1 MFNTVAWHA
10 VSQQCEKDEK
20 DEKDEKSGTRKPRS
34 HELRRSI
41 LEPSRQ
47 VKERKGGRAVAIE
60 PWDPF
65 RVLRSMRKA
74 MDHLFRDSWGRP
86 LEPRLPDWG
95 DSPVDVAEKEYAFVV
110 RATIPGVRPE
120 GIPED
125 IPANVR
131 EDRLTLRAE
140 SQNVQRRKDERYD
153 MRERYSAAF
162 YRALTLP
169 SPVNTD
175 QVDARYDQGMLS
187 RPRLLARLLCGA
199 LDESTERIK

>member
-1 MFNTVAWHA
+1 M
-10 VSQQCEKDEK
+10 
-20 DEKDEKSGTRKPRS
+20 
-34 HELRRSI
+34 
-41 LEPSRQ
+41 
-47 VKERKGGRAVAIE
+47 AIE

-65 RVLRSMRKA
+65 RDLRSMRKA

-86 LEPRLPDWG
+86 LDPRLPDWG

-175 QVDARYDQGMLS
+175 QVDARYDRACCHVRAYLRVICAAPWTNQ
-187 RPRLLARLLCGA
+187 R
-199 LDESTERIK
+199 ERIK